1 MAVQGFAEE
10 RNLRFKETRFATE
23 EPVYTL
29 SSPASYTERLNKEA
43 LRTLDMVVEH
53 MKIVVRDLLEKD
65 AGCGRGAGPE
75 ELFL

>member
-53 MKIVVRDLLEKD
+53 MKIVED

>member
-1 MAVQGFAEE
+1 MESLESPLCTHVG
-10 RNLRFKETRFATE
+10 
-23 EPVYTL
+23 
-29 SSPASYTERLNKEA
+29 PASQQRVATRE
-43 LRTLDMVVEH
+43 LRPAPLVMVVEH